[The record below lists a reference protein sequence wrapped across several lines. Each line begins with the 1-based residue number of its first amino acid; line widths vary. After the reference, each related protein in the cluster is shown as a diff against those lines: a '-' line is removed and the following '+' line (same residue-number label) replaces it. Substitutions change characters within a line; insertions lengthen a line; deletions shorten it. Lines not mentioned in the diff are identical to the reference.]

1 MGNAKKTVIHI
12 PELTVG
18 QYLFFFF
25 FWYQLLFKNFID
37 LQSIL
42 EIKKDLA
49 LAKKTEMLKN

>member
-18 QYLFFFF
+18 QYWFF
-25 FWYQLLFKNFID
+25 FWYRLLFKNFID

>member
-12 PELTVG
+12 PELAVG
-18 QYLFFFF
+18 QYLFCF

>member
-18 QYLFFFF
+18 QYLFVF